1 MFLGMRHPGKTVR
14 RISAAD
20 QIVLL
25 DCNDGCQR
33 ISDNHDPQSILK
45 RCPSTTVLQI
55 ISGAVHSKWGSKGVT
70 EEDTWRAEYA
80 WLRSNRDYDVRR
92 VRGEPRGL
100 NSDGSFAVRSS
111 SRSARTEGEKRLLS
125 ATRKP

>member
-1 MFLGMRHPGKTVR
+1 MTRDCWAEAQR
-14 RISAAD
+14 RPDPRPHRGSPALRNFFPPFFVL
-20 QIVLL
+20 QI
-25 DCNDGCQR
+25 
-33 ISDNHDPQSILK
+33 
-45 RCPSTTVLQI
+45 STTVLQI
-55 ISGAVHSKWGSKGVT
+55 ISGAVHSKWGSKGVA
-70 EEDTWRAEYA
+70 EEDTWRAECA

-100 NSDGSFAVRSS
+100 NSEGSVAVRSS